1 MAKFPIVRACAK
13 WRNQKLSSDEKTG
26 QGQRYVVANSVIKKN
41 TGIQEMDRKM
51 RLDFGMQGNIT
62 RIGPAPA
69 VRSTL
74 DLEFVE

>member
-1 MAKFPIVRACAK
+1 MPDVSSVQWQIFRMNGGTKNQGVRRRQDRDK
-13 WRNQKLSSDEKTG
+13 D
-26 QGQRYVVANSVIKKN
+26 VVANSGMRK
-41 TGIQEMDRKM
+41 IQEMDRKM